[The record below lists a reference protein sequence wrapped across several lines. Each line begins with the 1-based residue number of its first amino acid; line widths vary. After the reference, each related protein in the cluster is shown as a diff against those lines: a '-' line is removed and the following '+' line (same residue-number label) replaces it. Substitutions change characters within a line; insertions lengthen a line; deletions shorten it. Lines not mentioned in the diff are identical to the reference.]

1 VQISSA
7 LYAHVV
13 NRLLTTLRGV
23 LVAAML
29 DKSLKF
35 KDSDDDAAVT
45 LMTADIEGIFPG
57 VKDVYEL
64 VANTV
69 ELVLAMY
76 LLQREIGAACFLVA
90 VSAIGRSYH
99 ILLAMTSSQH
109 LLSLTYL
116 CLNLHSL
123 QLPVH
128 IRQRRHRPST
138 NGLGGG
144 NAEACIDDF
153 PVPHPDQEPQDDGSD
168 RIRLPK
174 ATWSPNTR
182 SERVQEVQDLHSLD
196 PRRWYVP
203 HRTFKSIFLRA
214 T

>member
-1 VQISSA
+1 
-7 LYAHVV
+7 
-13 NRLLTTLRGV
+13 
-23 LVAAML
+23 ML
-29 DKSLKF
+29 DKSLKL

-45 LMTADIEGIFPG
+45 LMTADIGGIFPG

-76 LLQREIGAACFLVA
+76 LLQREIGAAFFLVA
-90 VSAIGRSYH
+90 VSAIGRSSH
-99 ILLAMTSSQH
+99 MLLAMTSSQH

-123 QLPVH
+123 QLSVH

-153 PVPHPDQEPQDDGSD
+153 PVPHQIKSLKMMGLTAYVSRKLRGLRIQEASESKKFRTYIVWILGVGTC
-168 RIRLPK
+168 RIAPSNAYLCG
-174 ATWSPNTR
+174 
-182 SERVQEVQDLHSLD
+182 
-196 PRRWYVP
+196 P
-203 HRTFKSIFLRA
+203 HDMR
-214 T
+214 